1 MIKLPKIQGE
11 YKFNE
16 NLAKY
21 SWFKTGGN
29 AEVVFIPKD
38 QKDLINFLQNIDK
51 NIKIT
56 IIGNGSNL
64 LIRDG
69 GIEGVVILLKKL
81 TKVEIKNNNL
91 IAECGAGNI
100 KVYNVAKNNNIAN
113 YEFLGTIPGTVGG
126 ACKMNAGCYN
136 SDISKILK
144 SIKTLDSNG
153 NVKTFSLEECKMEY
167 RKNNLSDDLIFLE
180 AEFFIFEQNNK
191 NEIAIKYNEMVE
203 KRNNSQPIHEKTCGS
218 TFKNLPNY
226 PAWKIIQELG
236 FQGIEYNGVKMSE
249 KHANFLIN
257 VSSKTSD
264 NIENLINII
273 KEKAKIEKNIDL
285 DTEIKIIGNQNLVF

>member
-21 SWFKTGGN
+21 NWFKTGGN
-29 AEVVFIPKD
+29 AEVIFIPKN
-38 QKDLINFLQNIDK
+38 QEDLINFLQNKDK
-51 NIKIT
+51 NLNIT

-64 LIRDG
+64 LIRDS
-69 GIEGVVILLKKL
+69 GINGVVILLNKL
-81 TKVEIKNNNL
+81 TQIEIKNNKI

-100 KVYNVAKNNNIAN
+100 KVYNFAKNNNIAN

-136 SDISKILK
+136 SEISKILIA
-144 SIKTLDSNG
+144 IKTVNFNG
-153 NVKTFSLEECKMEY
+153 EVKTFSLEECKMEY

-180 AEFFIFEQNNK
+180 VEFSILEKKDK
-191 NEIAIKYNEMVE
+191 NEIENIYNEMLE

-218 TFKNLPNY
+218 TFKNLSNY
-226 PAWKIIQELG
+226 PAWKIVQELG

-257 VSSKTSD
+257 VTSKTSA
-264 NIENLINII
+264 NIENLIELI
-273 KEKAKIEKNIDL
+273 KQKAKIEKNLDL
-285 DTEIKIIGNQNLVF
+285 EVEIKIIGNRT